1 MISLISLTDWHFSRT
16 IAPTLRCGMFAGR
29 NEGERA
35 FASRCRLCQTEAVQA
50 QFKEKYP
57 MEGKK
62 RRPFPRILRKKP
74 VEVQIGGDTIRVEN
88 PTNNLSVGGLFLH
101 RSGLPVGAAVR
112 VRISSPRPFEAE
124 GRIFN
129 CGNGEAGAGIGF
141 DSLSGRSREAL
152 DDLIEDLTLRGLPAA

>member
-1 MISLISLTDWHFSRT
+1 
-16 IAPTLRCGMFAGR
+16 
-29 NEGERA
+29 
-35 FASRCRLCQTEAVQA
+35 
-50 QFKEKYP
+50 
-57 MEGKK
+57 MEGSNT
-62 RRPFPRILRKKP
+62 RTFPRMLLDKP

-88 PTNNLSVGGLFLH
+88 PSNNLSVGGLFVH

-112 VRISSPRPFEAE
+112 VRISSPKPFEAE

>member
-1 MISLISLTDWHFSRT
+1 MISLISLTDWHFSPT
-16 IAPTLRCGMFAGR
+16 IAPTSRWGMFARR

-35 FASRCRLCQTEAVQA
+35 STSRCRPASYIVQA

-57 MEGKK
+57 MEGSNT
-62 RRPFPRILRKKP
+62 RTFPRMLLDKP

>member
-1 MISLISLTDWHFSRT
+1 LAFLADNRSNV
-16 IAPTLRCGMFAGR
+16 ALRHVRQAQRRRAG
-29 NEGERA
+29 
-35 FASRCRLCQTEAVQA
+35 FTSRCRLCQAKEL
-50 QFKEKYP
+50 KEKYP
-57 MEGKK
+57 MEGSNT
-62 RRPFPRILRKKP
+62 RTFPRMLLDKP
-74 VEVQIGGDTIRVEN
+74 VEVQIGGDTIRIEN
-88 PTNNLSVGGLFLH
+88 PTNNLSVGGLFVH

>member
-1 MISLISLTDWHFSRT
+1 MASTSR
-16 IAPTLRCGMFAGR
+16 AARSPSRQVK
-29 NEGERA
+29 
-35 FASRCRLCQTEAVQA
+35 ASGPHQQMPPLPSEE
-50 QFKEKYP
+50 FKEKYP
-57 MEGKK
+57 MEGTNT
-62 RRPFPRILRKKP
+62 RTFPRMLLDKP

-112 VRISSPRPFEAE
+112 VRISSPKPFEAE

-141 DSLSGRSREAL
+141 DSLSGGNREAL
-152 DDLIEDLTLRGLPAA
+152 NDLIEDLTLRGLPAA